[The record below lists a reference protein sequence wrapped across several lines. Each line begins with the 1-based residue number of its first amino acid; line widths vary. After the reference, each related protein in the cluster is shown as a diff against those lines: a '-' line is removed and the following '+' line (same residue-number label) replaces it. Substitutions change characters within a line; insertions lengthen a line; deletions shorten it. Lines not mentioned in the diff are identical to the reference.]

1 MAELMKDQV
10 LEDFSKY
17 ITSLEGLRDWLSR
30 LYYSEDMGTFFNRPV
45 LSILMT
51 TVDFLVANL
60 REMRIRYEVRRKE

>member
-1 MAELMKDQV
+1 MAEVAKDQV
-10 LEDFSKY
+10 LEDFSRY
-17 ITSLEGLRDWLSR
+17 ISVLESLRDWLSR
-30 LYYSEDMGTFFNRPV
+30 VYYSEDMGTFFNRPV